1 MRHKSKIIESMIFSS
16 LILFVVAGM
25 SDVPII
31 DIAELSLLLA
41 IQVAGGAA
49 LWFTINDC
57 KPIEIPEATGMGL
70 ALGTSITTLSHV
82 LLRETFF
89 SNYTW
94 AIPLIFLIPMI
105 KRPQSN
111 TDFGHLPD
119 TSKNKTEERFSVT
132 TIFALVIL
140 AMATIWWWLYP
151 MSIAMFLICIIVYRR
166 RTQTSTLGS
175 ARLASIPITV
185 FGFFSSL
192 ILRGQN
198 EFWKVMSFDQVFSE
212 SLSWSLFRW
221 GSNDS
226 PFVSGT
232 PINYHWFVL
241 LWSGI
246 MSEATNAESWVVV
259 TRVLPVLSFLGIFC
273 LIWTLAKG
281 IYKDFRSPIIA
292 ILFLIFYSNNFGLS
306 ITRYVVSPTF
316 LFSCIWLLAF
326 TKSVFGF
333 YRNHS
338 YKLAILSACLLF
350 MTFGGKVMNGAVG
363 ISGLLFA
370 LSIWLLAKNLKP
382 PKFKISLLAFLS
394 LSSLALIYVYMYS
407 KNQPGNLNTLFI
419 RSLLPVQLGL
429 LPPDRGGIYL
439 VILNTFLIVAMM
451 LPLIAIAIYSAKRE
465 FRTRFEVWF
474 IIGTI
479 LSGLILTFMTTHP
492 GSSQLYFWLASMI
505 LAALLIP
512 AVVKDGFLSEIK
524 LNSLFPIG
532 LIALVAAFACI
543 KVWNKSI
550 YAGSGYESL
559 RFKFL
564 ATLCGFLII
573 IFLTSAL
580 YLFTKKATMINFHLP
595 HFCLVGVF
603 ILFNLAIG
611 FNQQITNFATR
622 SQIESSDPSDPN
634 LITGSINQLEALD
647 WIRFNTDESDV
658 LATNRFCIPG
668 LSFCISKWQLVSAV
682 SHRRLL
688 FEGGYYELPSIP
700 DKELVKRYLL
710 STEFGLN
717 PSPLAL
723 KQLCD
728 YGVRWYFYD
737 HSVANPLNSW
747 EPYATTQ
754 LQNEGV
760 SLLKLKCPTK

>member
-1 MRHKSKIIESMIFSS
+1 MVFSS
-16 LILFVVAGM
+16 LILFVIAGM

-49 LWFTINDC
+49 LWYAVNDYHQ
-57 KPIEIPEATGMGL
+57 IEIPEAVGMGL

-94 AIPLIFLIPMI
+94 AIPLIFLIPLI
-105 KRPQSN
+105 KHSQSK
-111 TDFGHLPD
+111 TYFEHQADAL
-119 TSKNKTEERFSVT
+119 KNKSDAQFSVT
-132 TIFALVIL
+132 AIFALVVL
-140 AMATIWWWLYP
+140 AMATTWWWLYP
-151 MSIAMFLICIIVYRR
+151 MSIAIFLICIIVYRR
-166 RTQTSTLGS
+166 LKQASTLGS
-175 ARLASIPITV
+175 AGIASIAILI
-185 FGFFSSL
+185 FGFLSSL

-259 TRVLPVLSFLGIFC
+259 TRVLPVISFLGIFC

-281 IYKDFRSPIIA
+281 IYKEIHAPIIA
-292 ILFLIFYSNNFGLS
+292 ILFLIFYSNNFGFS

-326 TKSVFGF
+326 TKSVFSF
-333 YRNHS
+333 YANHS

-382 PKFKISLLAFLS
+382 PRFKISLLAILS

-439 VILNTFLIVAMM
+439 VILNTFLVVAMM
-451 LPLIAIAIYSAKRE
+451 LPLIATAIYSAKQE
-465 FRTRFEVWF
+465 LRTRFEVWF
-474 IIGTI
+474 IMGSI

-512 AVVKDGFLSEIK
+512 TVVNDGLLLKTK
-524 LNSLFPIG
+524 LNSLIPIG

-550 YAGSGYESL
+550 YAGSGYESIKY
-559 RFKFL
+559 KFL
-564 ATLCGFLII
+564 AILCGILII
-573 IFLTSAL
+573 IFSISML
-580 YLFTKKATMINFHLP
+580 YLFSKKETMLRFRYVHY
-595 HFCLVGVF
+595 CLLSVF
-603 ILFNLAIG
+603 LLFNLAIG
-611 FNQQITNFATR
+611 FNQQISNFVTR

-634 LITGSINQLEALD
+634 LITGSNDQLEALD
-647 WIRFNTDESDV
+647 WIRLNTDESDV

-700 DKELVKRYLL
+700 DQELAKRYLL

-717 PSPLAL
+717 PSPIAL
-723 KQLCD
+723 RRLCD
-728 YGVRWYFYD
+728 YGVQWYFFD
-737 HSVANPLNSW
+737 HSVADPLDSW
-747 EPYATTQ
+747 EPYAATQ
-754 LQNEGV
+754 IQNEGV
-760 SLLKLKCPTK
+760 SLLKLRCPTK